1 MLAGRIDLAR
11 KPSRLRTFLSDC
23 QTGPECRERPS
34 GCSCLNR
41 EEHEMSP
48 STGSYGSDAVAERRA
63 QRVLNEKVGDRLPER
78 SWLQRRKWYSR
89 KLTDD
94 NRPRQA

>member
-1 MLAGRIDLAR
+1 
-11 KPSRLRTFLSDC
+11 
-23 QTGPECRERPS
+23 
-34 GCSCLNR
+34 
-41 EEHEMSP
+41 MSP
-48 STGSYGSDAVAERRA
+48 STVSYESDAVAERRA

-89 KLTDD
+89 KHRDD